1 MVEETDNVSVAERD
15 AVYVIDL
22 TYRIAPVVDFVLS
35 QTAFGGF
42 AFQAQKYGDSYY
54 SNASGK
60 VDLPSPHYSLP
71 NSDWPS
77 EPWYDYTI
85 KLKSDGK
92 LVGVAVLDHPMNP
105 PTRWHNVLWMVNPC
119 ITSFGPLTIHPSEP
133 LILRYRVVVH
143 DGVTPTDLLQKLS
156 VEWRE

>member
-1 MVEETDNVSVAERD
+1 
-15 AVYVIDL
+15 
-22 TYRIAPVVDFVLS
+22 
-35 QTAFGGF
+35 
-42 AFQAQKYGDSYY
+42 
-54 SNASGK
+54 
-60 VDLPSPHYSLP
+60 VDLPGPHYSLP

-77 EPWYDYTI
+77 EPWYDYSI

-143 DGVTPTDLLQKLS
+143 DGVAPTDLLQKLS
-156 VEWRE
+156 VEWRRMKKDPFIDQQGKGG

>member
-1 MVEETDNVSVAERD
+1 
-15 AVYVIDL
+15 
-22 TYRIAPVVDFVLS
+22 VLS

-42 AFQAQKYGDSYY
+42 AFQAQKSGDSYY

-77 EPWYDYTI
+77 EPWYDYSI

-105 PTRWHNVLWMVNPC
+105 PTRWHNVLWMLNPC

-156 VEWRE
+156 VEWRGMKKDPSTDRQGKGEQN